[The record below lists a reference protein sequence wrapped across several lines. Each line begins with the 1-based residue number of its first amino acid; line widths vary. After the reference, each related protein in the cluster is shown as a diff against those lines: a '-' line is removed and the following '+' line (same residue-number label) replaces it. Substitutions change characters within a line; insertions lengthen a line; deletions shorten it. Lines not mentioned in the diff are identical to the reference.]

1 MKKTFPKQKT
11 FPKRAADRRPA
22 PQPRLFR
29 HVVMID
35 RARHEIGGEPRWV
48 EAVKIALVDLDRR
61 REVEVSYALRL
72 EGFLSAAFSRK
83 HEVVKALKEGDF
95 DAFLKDLAPIP
106 EASTAPDAPLASTSE
121 RPDAPHQAALAE
133 TEVVHAAVPI
143 SAAA

>member
-1 MKKTFPKQKT
+1 MKKT

-22 PQPRLFR
+22 PQPRLVR

-72 EGFLSAAFSRK
+72 EGFLSAAFSKK
-83 HEVVKALKEGDF
+83 HEVIKALKEGDF
-95 DAFLKDLAPIP
+95 DAFLKDLAPVP
-106 EASTAPDAPLASTSE
+106 EAPATPDAPPGDTPE
-121 RPDAPHQAALAE
+121 RPAAQHQAALAE
-133 TEVVHAAVPI
+133 DEAVRAAVPI